1 MGGPRPGEVKPQT
14 LFEAL
19 AEIASEHDHAD
30 DDHLLVVPVLS
41 DEVESRRDLLAEV
54 AEFLGGVLLDLTAG
68 DYDAE
73 IAAYDDALLRGTVE
87 QSLSFDRPGG
97 RIETQLSY
105 AAGRLDVQLQS
116 RGRTVTVP
124 SPAETQLMA
133 IARALFDERLRDHE
147 LALVLYDE
155 NTFDETSQQA
165 VLSMLTGLGRQ
176 SDLRLGATRTLVPFI
191 RSSGLDRDRH
201 CQLYRG
207 VRYSLAGDSM
217 IRRNR
222 TRHLFD
228 TVRKLT
234 AARPQ
239 PLVLFL
245 GAGFS
250 ASSKMPVGN
259 SVRNTT
265 IRRIC
270 QLNDPHDGRTD
281 EDLAAELFR
290 FANAPGRNLLSE
302 REKDIGETEFARTAT
317 LEQAARIER
326 DVFEVVVPQTISD
339 LQERHNARLAD
350 PTFRLGDAVYGLH
363 QIIEAGRR
371 VVLVTVNFDE
381 LAEHDHRDAL
391 DIAVDDDDFTRLASI
406 LGAMRQGGAHPDGKI
421 PLLKLHGTINR
432 PETCVVT
439 DEETRSGITPPKTEA
454 LMSLVRNLPEGERI
468 PWVYV
473 GASMRDIDLDRV
485 FGLREF
491 NESVSERWVAPWPEG
506 SVRRFVYAKNRWWA
520 GRGES
525 LLDRTVTETAD
536 AFMITL
542 AEQWPN

>member
-1 MGGPRPGEVKPQT
+1 MKPQT

-19 AEIASEHDHAD
+19 AEIATEHDHVE
-30 DDHLLVVPVLS
+30 DDHLLVIPVLS
-41 DEVESRRDLLAEV
+41 DELESRRDLLTEV
-54 AEFLGGVLLDLTAG
+54 AEFLGGVLLDLTSGA
-68 DYDAE
+68 YDAE
-73 IAAYDDALLRGTVE
+73 ISAYDDPLLRGTIAR
-87 QSLSFDRPGG
+87 SLTFGRPGG

-105 AAGRLDVQLQS
+105 AADRLDVQLQT
-116 RGRTVTVP
+116 RGRRVTVP

-133 IARALFDERLRDHE
+133 AARVLFDERLLDHE
-147 LALVLYDE
+147 LAILLYDE
-155 NTFDETSQQA
+155 NAFDEPSQQA

-176 SDLRLGATRTLVPFI
+176 SGLRLGGARTLVPFI
-191 RSSGLDRDRH
+191 RSSGLDRERH

-207 VRYSLAGDSM
+207 VRYSLAGESI

-234 AARPQ
+234 ANRPQ

-250 ASSKMPVGN
+250 ASSQMPVGN

-270 QLNDPHDGRTD
+270 ELSDPHDGRSD

-302 REKDIGETEFARTAT
+302 REKDIGEAEFARTAT
-317 LEQAARIER
+317 LEQAVRIER
-326 DVFEVVVPQTISD
+326 DVFEVAVPQTISD
-339 LQERHNARLAD
+339 LQQRHNELLAD
-350 PTFRLGDAVYGLH
+350 PNFRLGDAVYALH
-363 QIIEAGRR
+363 RIIEAGRR
-371 VVLVTVNFDE
+371 IVLVTVNFDE
-381 LAEHDHRDAL
+381 LAEHDHHDAL
-391 DIAVDDDDFTRLASI
+391 DIAVDDDQFRRLASI
-406 LGAMRQGGAHPDGKI
+406 LAEMRQAGVHPDGKI

-432 PETCVVT
+432 PETCVIT
-439 DEETRSGITPPKTEA
+439 DEQTRSGITPAQTEA
-454 LMSLVRNLPEGERI
+454 LMSLVKELPEGERV

-485 FGLREF
+485 FGMREF
-491 NESVSERWVAPWPEG
+491 NESASERWVAPWPED
-506 SVRRFVYAKNRWWA
+506 SVRRFVYGKNRWWA
-520 GRGES
+520 GRGKS
-525 LLDRTVTETAD
+525 LLERTVTETAD
-536 AFMITL
+536 AFMNTL
-542 AEQWPN
+542 ADHWPS